1 MKVTQASLLEG
12 ARNAAGTAVV
22 VDVFRA
28 FTCAPFMFALGLR
41 RCILVS
47 TPREAFELKRE
58 HPEFILIGEVG
69 AIPIEGFD
77 LGNSPMEILMRGRRW
92 FEGKTAVQR
101 TSAGVQGALAA
112 IGVADEVLL
121 ASYVTAAATV
131 SYILSKRPERVS
143 IVGMGIELREKA
155 PEDEWCGR
163 YIAGLLGAAEY
174 DHLQALSEILQH
186 DTTRKFLDAARPV
199 FPVEDP
205 ILCLQR
211 DIFDFALLAY
221 RDGDRVAVR
230 RVEASTAAARNSPA
244 PVWTSGV
251 GEI

>member
-1 MKVTQASLLEG
+1 MKVTQSSLLEG
-12 ARNAAGTAVV
+12 ARNAVGTAVV

-47 TPREAFELKRE
+47 TPREAFELKRL

-77 LGNSPMEILMRGRRW
+77 LGNSPMEILMRGRGA

-112 IGVADEVLL
+112 MRPADEVLL
-121 ASYVTAAATV
+121 ASYVTAAATAR
-131 SYILSKRPERVS
+131 YILSRNPGRVS

-163 YIAGLLGAAEY
+163 YIASLLGAAEY
-174 DHLQALSEILQH
+174 DHLQALAQILRH
-186 DTTRKFLDAARPV
+186 DTTRKFLDASRPA

-205 ILCLQR
+205 LLCLQR
-211 DIFDFALLAY
+211 DIFDFALQAY
-221 RDGDRVAVR
+221 RDGDVVTVR
-230 RVEASTAAARNSPA
+230 KVEAST
-244 PVWTSGV
+244 G
-251 GEI
+251 